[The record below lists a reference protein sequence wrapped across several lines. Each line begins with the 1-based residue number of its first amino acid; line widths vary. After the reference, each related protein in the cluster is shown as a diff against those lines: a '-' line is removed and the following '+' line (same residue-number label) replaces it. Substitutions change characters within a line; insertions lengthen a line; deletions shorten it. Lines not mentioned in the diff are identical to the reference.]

1 MHHPPSKNPTPF
13 IASSAPDAT
22 DPTSSTSFAR
32 RIPTRQ
38 SADDVAVLAY
48 WDAVRNGRAPAPR
61 PGEEARVNKRRCG
74 HLDSHIADVLAPG
87 TGTTTRRQGGHHA
100 LDEEDWRCDWGDDG
114 ADAQRVKREQVGE
127 ALDADEV
134 LRIKT
139 MRPGTRVVDAYAEEP
154 RDGVG
159 GYSMPFAP
167 EEEQEAA
174 YEEEEDAAAGEFFEY
189 GKDPLPRH
197 MEEWYEPPNEEY
209 GSFVGDLA
217 GMTRAEPPAAGQYN
231 WNSEER
237 RYATARN
244 LKSHALW

>member
-1 MHHPPSKNPTPF
+1 MHPPPKNPTPF

-32 RIPTRQ
+32 RTATRQ
-38 SADDVAVLAY
+38 SAEDVAVLAY
-48 WDAVRNGRAPAPR
+48 WEAVRNGRAPAPR

-87 TGTTTRRQGGHHA
+87 TAATQRQRGHHA

-154 RDGVG
+154 SVG

-167 EEEQEAA
+167 EGEEEAA
-174 YEEEEDAAAGEFFEY
+174 YEEDVAGEFFEY

-217 GMTRAEPPAAGQYN
+217 GLTRAEPPAAGQYN

>member
-1 MHHPPSKNPTPF
+1 
-13 IASSAPDAT
+13 
-22 DPTSSTSFAR
+22 
-32 RIPTRQ
+32 
-38 SADDVAVLAY
+38 VLAY

-61 PGEEARVNKRRCG
+61 PGEEARANKRRCG

-87 TGTTTRRQGGHHA
+87 SGRRKSERDA
-100 LDEEDWRCDWGDDG
+100 MLDEEDWNCDWGDDG
-114 ADAQRVKREQVGE
+114 ADAARVKREQVGE

-134 LRIKT
+134 MRIKT

-154 RDGVG
+154 SMEV
-159 GYSMPFAP
+159 YSMPFAP
-167 EEEQEAA
+167 EEEEA
-174 YEEEEDAAAGEFFEY
+174 YEEEDASAGGFFEY

-197 MEEWYEPPNEEY
+197 MEEWYKPPNEEY

-217 GMTRAEPPAAGQYN
+217 DLTRAEPPAAGQYD